1 LKSAVYSLPPGTYI
15 AALAI
20 VAFFVALWP
29 AKKRS
34 TQAMI
39 LSISLLLTAAE
50 IHNLHAIRVEYDA
63 QQAQAR
69 QAEREAFNSIADSIA
84 NSMTENQ
91 KVVEATMERIKGL
104 AAVTKDTF
112 NEATGGDSFCFVDMG
127 PIPDGLMAHLVQK
140 GKYPLFDVR
149 LNITDLNAL
158 DSAIKSGAPSLLVG
172 TRTFGTIDFLSR
184 DLWQP
189 LGVYPVDPKEEYV
202 RYNISI
208 FARNGSFTELLRLR
222 RLKEGGWTSAL
233 LVHASYDTKKGI
245 VFERIQ
251 RQFPVE
257 LLEKDQDWK
266 ALKKSK
272 VIKVAE

>member
-1 LKSAVYSLPPGTYI
+1 VYSPPPGTYI
-15 AALAI
+15 ALLAI
-20 VAFFVALWP
+20 VAILVALWP
-29 AKKRS
+29 QKKRW
-34 TQAMI
+34 TQA
-39 LSISLLLTAAE
+39 LLVSVSLLLIAAE
-50 IHNLHAIRVEYDA
+50 IHNLHTSRIELNKE
-63 QQAQAR
+63 QAQAR
-69 QAEREAFNSIADSIA
+69 QAEREAFKSIADSIT
-84 NSMTENQ
+84 NSISENQ
-91 KVVEATMERIKGL
+91 KAFEATVESIKGL
-104 AAVTKDTF
+104 AAVTKDTV

-127 PIPDGLMAHLVQK
+127 PIPEGLMAHLVQK
-140 GKYPLFDVR
+140 GKYPVFDVR
-149 LNITDLNAL
+149 LNITDLNAV

-189 LGVYPVDPKEEYV
+189 LGVYPIDPKEEYV

-233 LVHASYDTKKGI
+233 LVHATYDAKKGI
-245 VFERIQ
+245 VLERIQ

-266 ALKKSK
+266 VLKKSK
-272 VIKVAE
+272 VIKVAD

>member
-1 LKSAVYSLPPGTYI
+1 VYSPPVGTYI

-20 VAFFVALWP
+20 VAFSVALWP
-29 AKKRS
+29 PKKRW
-34 TQAMI
+34 TQALI

-50 IHNLHAIRVEYDA
+50 IHNLHTFRVEHDK

-69 QAEREAFNSIADSIA
+69 QAEREAFKSIADSIA

-91 KVVEATMERIKGL
+91 KAFEATVDRMKGL
-104 AAVTKDTF
+104 AAITKDTV

-127 PIPDGLMAHLVQK
+127 PIPEGLIAHLVQK
-140 GKYPLFDVR
+140 GKYPVFDIR

-158 DSAIKSGAPSLLVG
+158 DSGIKSAAPSLLVG
-172 TRTFGTIDFLSR
+172 TRTFGTIDFMSR
-184 DLWQP
+184 GLWQP
-189 LGVYPVDPKEEYV
+189 LGVYPVNPKEEYV

-208 FARNGSFTELLRLR
+208 FARNGSFTELLRLK

-245 VFERIQ
+245 VLERVQ
-251 RQFPVE
+251 RQFPVD
-257 LLEKDQDWK
+257 LLEEDQDWK

-272 VIKVAE
+272 VIKVAD

>member
-1 LKSAVYSLPPGTYI
+1 VYSPPLGTYV
-15 AALAI
+15 AALGFI
-20 VAFFVALWP
+20 AFFVAFWP
-29 AKKRS
+29 PKKRWS
-34 TQAMI
+34 KALL

-50 IHNLHAIRVEYDA
+50 IHNLNADRVERDKR
-63 QQAQAR
+63 QAQAR
-69 QAEREAFNSIADSIA
+69 QEEREAFKSIVDSLSNSI
-84 NSMTENQ
+84 TENQ
-91 KVVEATMERIKGL
+91 KAFEATADRMKGL
-104 AAVTKDTF
+104 AALTKDSVK
-112 NEATGGDSFCFVDMG
+112 EATGGDSFCFVDMG
-127 PIPDGLMAHLVQK
+127 ATPEGLIAHLVQK
-140 GKYPLFDVR
+140 GKYPVFDVR

-184 DLWQP
+184 GVWQP
-189 LGVYPVDPKEEYV
+189 LGVYPVAPKEEYV

-233 LVHASYDTKKGI
+233 LVHASYDTRKGI
-245 VFERIQ
+245 VFERIH

-257 LLEKDQDWK
+257 LLEEDQDWK

-272 VIKVAE
+272 IIKVAE

>member
-1 LKSAVYSLPPGTYI
+1 MYSPAPGTYI

-20 VAFFVALWP
+20 VAFCVALWP
-29 AKKRS
+29 PKKRW
-34 TQAMI
+34 TQAVI
-39 LSISLLLTAAE
+39 LGISLLLTAAE
-50 IHNLHAIRVEYDA
+50 IHNLHTIRVESDKR
-63 QQAQAR
+63 QAEAR
-69 QAEREAFNSIADSIA
+69 QAESEALKSVAESITNSL
-84 NSMTENQ
+84 TENQ
-91 KVVEATMERIKGL
+91 KTFEATVDRMKGL
-104 AAVTKDTF
+104 AAITKDTV

-127 PIPDGLMAHLVQK
+127 PIPEGLMAHLVQK
-140 GKYPLFDVR
+140 GKYPVFDVR

-172 TRTFGTIDFLSR
+172 TRTFGTIDFLSQG
-184 DLWQP
+184 LWQP
-189 LGVYPVDPKEEYV
+189 LGVYPLDPKEEYV

-245 VFERIQ
+245 VFQRIH
-251 RQFPVE
+251 REFPVE

-266 ALKKSK
+266 VLKKSK
-272 VIKVAE
+272 VIKVAG

>member
-1 LKSAVYSLPPGTYI
+1 MYSPPLGTYI
-15 AALAI
+15 AALGFI
-20 VAFFVALWP
+20 AFFVAFWP
-29 AKKRS
+29 PKKRW
-34 TQAMI
+34 TKALI
-39 LSISLLLTAAE
+39 LGISLLLTGAE
-50 IHNLHAIRVEYDA
+50 IHNLNTDRVERDK

-69 QAEREAFNSIADSIA
+69 QEEREAFKSIADSITA
-84 NSMTENQ
+84 SITENQ
-91 KVVEATMERIKGL
+91 KAFETTMDRIKGL
-104 AAVTKDTF
+104 AAATKDTV

-127 PIPDGLMAHLVQK
+127 TIPEGLIAHLVQK
-140 GKYPLFDVR
+140 GKYPVFDVR

-158 DSAIKSGAPSLLVG
+158 DSATKSGAPSLLVS

-184 DLWQP
+184 GLWQP
-189 LGVYPVDPKEEYV
+189 LGVYVVEPKEEYV

-208 FARNGSFTELLRLR
+208 FARNGSFTELLRLK

-245 VFERIQ
+245 VFERIH

-257 LLEKDQDWK
+257 LLETDQDWK

-272 VIKVAE
+272 IIKVAD

>member
-1 LKSAVYSLPPGTYI
+1 VYSPPPGTYI

-29 AKKRS
+29 PKTRWI
-34 TQAMI
+34 QALI
-39 LSISLLLTAAE
+39 LSISLMLTAAE
-50 IHNLHAIRVEYDA
+50 IHNLHTARIEHDK

-69 QAEREAFNSIADSIA
+69 QAEREALNSIAGSIT
-84 NSMTENQ
+84 NSLTENQ
-91 KVVEATMERIKGL
+91 KAFEATLDRMTGL
-104 AAVTKDTF
+104 AAITKDTV

-127 PIPDGLMAHLVQK
+127 PIPEGLMAHLVQK
-140 GKYPLFDVR
+140 GKYPVFDVR

-158 DSAIKSGAPSLLVG
+158 DSAIKSGAPSLLTG

-184 DLWQP
+184 ELWQP
-189 LGVYPVDPKEEYV
+189 LGVYPIDAKEEYV

-245 VFERIQ
+245 VFQRIH
-251 RQFPVE
+251 REFPVE

-266 ALKKSK
+266 TLKKSK
-272 VIKVAE
+272 VIKVAG

>member
-1 LKSAVYSLPPGTYI
+1 VYSFPPGTYI

-20 VAFFVALWP
+20 LGFFLALRP
-29 AKKRS
+29 PKKRW
-34 TQAMI
+34 TQALI
-39 LSISLLLTAAE
+39 LGISLLLAAAE
-50 IHNLHAIRVEYDA
+50 IHNLHAIRVEHDK

-69 QAEREAFNSIADSIA
+69 QAEREAFKSIADSIT
-84 NSMTENQ
+84 NSMSENQ
-91 KVVEATMERIKGL
+91 RAFEATVDRMKGL
-104 AAVTKDTF
+104 AAITKDTV

-127 PIPDGLMAHLVQK
+127 PTPEGLIAHLVQK
-140 GKYPLFDVR
+140 GKYPVFDVR
-149 LNITDLNAL
+149 LNITDLNVL
-158 DSAIKSGAPSLLVG
+158 DAAIKSGAPSLLVG

-184 DLWQP
+184 GLWQP
-189 LGVYPVDPKEEYV
+189 LGVYPVDIKEEYV

-233 LVHASYDTKKGI
+233 LVHAAYDTRKGI

-272 VIKVAE
+272 VIKVAD

>member
-1 LKSAVYSLPPGTYI
+1 MYSLPPGTYI

-20 VAFFVALWP
+20 VAFCVALWP
-29 AKKRS
+29 PKKRWA
-34 TQAMI
+34 QALI
-39 LSISLLLTAAE
+39 LSISLLFTAAE
-50 IHNLHAIRVEYDA
+50 IHNSHNTRIEHEK

-69 QAEREAFNSIADSIA
+69 EAERKAFKSIADSIA
-84 NSMTENQ
+84 NSMSENQ
-91 KVVEATMERIKGL
+91 KAVEAAVDGMKGL
-104 AAVTKDTF
+104 AAITKDTV
-112 NEATGGDSFCFVDMG
+112 NEATGGDSFCFVDMI
-127 PIPDGLMAHLVQK
+127 PIPEGLMAHLVQK
-140 GKYPLFDVR
+140 GKYPVFDVR
-149 LNITDLNAL
+149 LTVTDLNAL

-189 LGVYPVDPKEEYV
+189 LGVYPMDPKEEYV

-272 VIKVAE
+272 VIKVAD

>member
-1 LKSAVYSLPPGTYI
+1 MYSLPPGTYI

-20 VAFFVALWP
+20 VASFVALWP
-29 AKKRS
+29 PKKRW
-34 TQAMI
+34 TQALL
-39 LSISLLLTAAE
+39 LSICLLLTAAE
-50 IHNLHAIRVEYDA
+50 IHNLHAIRVEHA
-63 QQAQAR
+63 EQQAQAR
-69 QAEREAFNSIADSIA
+69 QDEREAFKSIADSIT
-84 NSMTENQ
+84 NSISENQ
-91 KVVEATMERIKGL
+91 KVFEATLDRLKGL
-104 AAVTKDTF
+104 AAVTKDTV

-127 PIPDGLMAHLVQK
+127 PIPEGLMAHLVQK

-149 LNITDLNAL
+149 LNITDLNAV
-158 DSAIKSGAPSLLVG
+158 DSAVKSGAPNLLVG

-189 LGVYPVDPKEEYV
+189 LGVYPVDPKEEYA

-233 LVHASYDTKKGI
+233 LVHASYETKKGV

-251 RQFPVE
+251 RQFPLD

-272 VIKVAE
+272 VIKVAD

>member
-1 LKSAVYSLPPGTYI
+1 VYSPPLGTYI

-20 VAFFVALWP
+20 VAFLVALWP
-29 AKKRS
+29 PKQRWSKAL
-34 TQAMI
+34 I
-39 LSISLLLTAAE
+39 LGISLLLTAAE
-50 IHNLHAIRVEYDA
+50 IHNLHTTRVEDDK

-69 QAEREAFNSIADSIA
+69 QAEREAFKAIADSIA
-84 NSMTENQ
+84 NSMSENQ
-91 KVVEATMERIKGL
+91 RAVEATMDRMKGL
-104 AAVTKDTF
+104 AAITKDTV

-127 PIPDGLMAHLVQK
+127 PIPEGLIAHLVQK
-140 GKYPLFDVR
+140 GKYPVFDVR

-184 DLWQP
+184 GLWQP
-189 LGVYPVDPKEEYV
+189 LGVYLLDPKEEYV

-208 FARNGSFTELLRLR
+208 FARNGSFTELLRLK
-222 RLKEGGWTSAL
+222 RLKDGSWTSAL
-233 LVHASYDTKKGI
+233 LVHASYETKKGI
-245 VFERIQ
+245 VFERIH

-257 LLEKDQDWK
+257 SLDRDEDWK

-272 VIKVAE
+272 LIKVAD

>member
-1 LKSAVYSLPPGTYI
+1 VYSLPPGTYI
-15 AALAI
+15 AVLAI
-20 VAFFVALWP
+20 VAFFVALWQP
-29 AKKRS
+29 KKRWV
-34 TQAMI
+34 QAVI
-39 LSISLLLTAAE
+39 LSICLLFTAAE
-50 IHNLHAIRVEYDA
+50 IHNLHITTVEHDK

-69 QAEREAFNSIADSIA
+69 QAERDALKSIAEGIA
-84 NSMTENQ
+84 NSISENQ
-91 KVVEATMERIKGL
+91 KAVEATLNRINGL
-104 AAVTKDTF
+104 AAATKDTV

-127 PIPDGLMAHLVQK
+127 PIPEGLMAHLVQK
-140 GKYPLFDVR
+140 GKYPVFDVR
-149 LNITDLNAL
+149 LTINDLNAL

-189 LGVYPVDPKEEYV
+189 LSVYPVDPKEEYV

-222 RLKEGGWTSAL
+222 RLKEGGWASAL

-251 RQFPVE
+251 RQFPRE
-257 LLEKDQDWK
+257 LLEKDKDWK

-272 VIKVAE
+272 IIKVAD